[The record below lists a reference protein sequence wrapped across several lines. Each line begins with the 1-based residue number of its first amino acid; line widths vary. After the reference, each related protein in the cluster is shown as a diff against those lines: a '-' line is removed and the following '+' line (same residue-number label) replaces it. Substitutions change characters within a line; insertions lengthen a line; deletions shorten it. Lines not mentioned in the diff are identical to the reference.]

1 MIPIIIP
8 PLRDRSDDIL
18 PLAQCFVREFSET
31 FARDV
36 HGFTPSAEQAL
47 LDHPWPGNVR
57 ELRNRIER
65 AVALSQAPRI
75 GVEALFPSEPAEPDA
90 ASLATLAEVR
100 DRAERR
106 HIRAVLADVDNR
118 IEEAAKRLGVSRST
132 LFDKMR
138 KLDIRSESDV

>member
-1 MIPIIIP
+1 
-8 PLRDRSDDIL
+8 
-18 PLAQCFVREFSET
+18 VR
-31 FARDV
+31 
-36 HGFTPSAEQAL
+36 Q
-47 LDHPWPGNVR
+47 
-57 ELRNRIER
+57 LRNCIER

-75 GVEALFPSEPAEPDA
+75 GVQALFPSEPTEADGAPP
-90 ASLATLAEVR
+90 ATLAEVR
-100 DRAERR
+100 DRAERQ

>member
-1 MIPIIIP
+1 MLPRPRFRRDLFYRINVIPIIIP

-57 ELRNRIER
+57 ELRNRMLCEG
-65 AVALSQAPRI
+65 PHC
-75 GVEALFPSEPAEPDA
+75 PAR
-90 ASLATLAEVR
+90 L
-100 DRAERR
+100 RR
-106 HIRAVLADVDNR
+106 
-118 IEEAAKRLGVSRST
+118 S
-132 LFDKMR
+132 
-138 KLDIRSESDV
+138 

>member
-1 MIPIIIP
+1 L
-8 PLRDRSDDIL
+8 LRPDSEEEMDRNIGSDGG
-18 PLAQCFVREFSET
+18 PQ
-31 FARDV
+31 
-36 HGFTPSAEQAL
+36 
-47 LDHPWPGNVR
+47 
-57 ELRNRIER
+57 
-65 AVALSQAPRI
+65 
-75 GVEALFPSEPAEPDA
+75 
-90 ASLATLAEVR
+90 ATLAEVR